1 MRKGGLH
8 GCLRHAG
15 EFANGPQQCNATAAQ
30 PRNGQTIAE
39 SGGRASMTDH
49 ATLPLVV
56 ILLATAVVMVVVFR
70 RVNMPAILGYLLV
83 GVLVGPHALSVAPDS
98 PGTRYL
104 AEFGVVF
111 LMFSIGLE
119 FSLPQLVSMRRL
131 VLGFGGLQV
140 IVSMVIVVGIAMLAG
155 QTWQAG
161 LILGGIL
168 AMSSTAIITKVLA
181 EQTQLHSPH
190 GKQIMGVL
198 LFQDLAVIP
207 LLVLTPALA
216 LSGEQI
222 AIQVGVAL
230 LKAGAVLA
238 VILIL
243 GQRIMRSLFHLV
255 AQQKSSELFVL
266 AVLLVTLGLA
276 WATEASG
283 LSLAL
288 GAFLAGMLIS
298 ETEYRYQVEDYIKP
312 FRDVLLGLFFI
323 TIGMLLDLREVLEHG
338 VMVLLVLAAL
348 ITLKF
353 LVISV
358 LALIMKNDKA
368 VALRC
373 ALALAPAGEFGFV
386 LLALAGRNNALTE
399 ATMQVVLAAMLISML
414 LSPLILAY
422 SERIV
427 MRLVASEWELR
438 AVQLQQLAIRS
449 MSKKQHVI
457 ICGYGR
463 SGQSLARFLE
473 QAKISIIALDAD
485 PMRVKQAA
493 AAGESVMFGDASRK
507 EVLTAAGLPRAS
519 AVVVSFA
526 DTHAAMTILSHIREL
541 RPDVPVI
548 VRTFDD
554 TDVEKLKSA
563 GAAEIVAEVVEGSL
577 MLATQTMLLLGVPP
591 NKVLSRLRQVRGER
605 YQLMRGFFP
614 GATDMDDAQFDGQQP
629 RMQSISIDAGA
640 AAVGQSIASQRL
652 DEIGIQL
659 SALRRQGIRETQVQP
674 DMQLQSGDVLVLT
687 GTPEALAKAEMRLLQ
702 G

>member
-1 MRKGGLH
+1 
-8 GCLRHAG
+8 
-15 EFANGPQQCNATAAQ
+15 
-30 PRNGQTIAE
+30 
-39 SGGRASMTDH
+39 MTTE

-56 ILLATAVVMVVVFR
+56 FLLATAVVMVVVFR
-70 RVNMPAILGYLLV
+70 RLNMPAILGYLLV
-83 GVLVGPHALSVAPDS
+83 GVLIGPHALGFVPDT

-119 FSLPQLVSMRRL
+119 FSLPQLVSMRKL

-140 IVSMVIVVGIAMLAG
+140 VISIVIAIGVALLAG

-161 LILGGIL
+161 LILGGIV

-181 EQTQLHSPH
+181 EQTQLHSLH

-207 LLVLTPALA
+207 LLVLIPALA

-222 AIQVGVAL
+222 AIEIGAAL

-243 GQRIMRSLFHLV
+243 GQRIMRPLFHLI
-255 AQQKSSELFVL
+255 AAQKSSELFVL

-323 TIGMLLDLREVLEHG
+323 TIGMLLNLQEVLDRW
-338 VMVLLVLAAL
+338 VIVLLVLVAL

-353 LVISV
+353 LVIAI
-358 LALIMKNDKA
+358 LALVMRNDKA

-386 LLALAGRNNALTE
+386 LLSLAGRHNALTE
-399 ATMQVVLAAMLISML
+399 PTMQVVLAAMLVSML

-427 MRLVASEWELR
+427 MRLVASEWETR

-473 QAKISIIALDAD
+473 QEKISIIALDAD
-485 PMRVKQAA
+485 PMRVRQAA
-493 AAGESVMFGDASRK
+493 AAGDSVMFGDAARR

-526 DTHAAMTILSHIREL
+526 DTHAAMAILSHVREL

-548 VRTFDD
+548 VRTLDD

-577 MLATQTMLLLGVPP
+577 MLATQTMLLLGVPL
-591 NKVLSRLRQVRGER
+591 NKVLARLRQVRGER
-605 YQLMRGFFP
+605 YELMRGFFP
-614 GATDMDDAQFDGQQP
+614 GVTDMDDAQFDAQQP
-629 RMQSISIDAGA
+629 RMQSISIDTGA

-659 SALRRQGIRETQVQP
+659 SALRRKGVRETQMQP
-674 DMQLQSGDVLVLT
+674 DLQLQPGDVLVLT